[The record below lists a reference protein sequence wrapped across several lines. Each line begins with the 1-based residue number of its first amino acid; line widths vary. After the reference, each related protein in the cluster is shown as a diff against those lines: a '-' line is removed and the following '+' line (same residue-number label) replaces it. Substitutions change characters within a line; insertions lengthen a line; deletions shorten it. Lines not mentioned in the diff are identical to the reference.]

1 MTISEALNFIKSE
14 SSERAFRFIF
24 DTQYERMFRTAF
36 FYTKD
41 DEMAREVVLDVFAS
55 IWNRRQTLIIPKDFG
70 AYCFIAVK
78 NMALNLIKKNP
89 LSAHE
94 ELPQNMMADGSN
106 PEQQIIDEEIFEH
119 YEKVLYGLPDRC
131 REIFIMAR
139 EDGMSYAEI
148 AEKLNISTKTVD
160 AQLQKATKLI
170 RSQMEDF
177 VRGNAAGGHSVNAFC
192 LFFAF

>member
-1 MTISEALNFIKSE
+1 
-14 SSERAFRFIF
+14 
-24 DTQYERMFRTAF
+24 MFRTAF

-78 NMALNLIKKNP
+78 NMALNLIKKNL

-119 YEKVLYGLPDRC
+119 YEKVLYELPDRC
-131 REIFIMAR
+131 RRVFVMAK
-139 EDGMSYAEI
+139 EDGMVWWKSA
-148 AEKLNISTKTVD
+148 ARAANNFCRFAKLQNCKSESPD
-160 AQLQKATKLI
+160 GGSLF
-170 RSQMEDF
+170 SW
-177 VRGNAAGGHSVNAFC
+177 AGM
-192 LFFAF
+192 LFL